1 MARSAISCRPDGST
15 TRRVTPVASTTSA
28 DVTRRDFLYI
38 ATGAAA
44 AVGGAFAVWPLVDQ
58 MNPSAAVLS
67 LSSIEVDIG
76 TVKEGEQIV
85 VMWRSKPVFIRH
97 RSKKEIDEAGK
108 VPVSSLIDPV
118 ARNGNLPESAEATD
132 KNRTVKPEW
141 AVLVGICTHL
151 GCIPAFT
158 EGSFTGYLCPCHGSE
173 YDTAGRVVRGPAPM
187 NLDVPAYS
195 FLTDTKLKIG

>member
-1 MARSAISCRPDGST
+1 M
-15 TRRVTPVASTTSA
+15 ASTTSA

-44 AVGGAFAVWPLVDQ
+44 AVGGAISVWPLIDQ

-67 LSSIEVDIG
+67 LSSIDVDIG
-76 TVKEGEQIV
+76 AVQEGQQIT

-97 RSKKEIDEAGK
+97 RTPAEIQKANQ

-118 ARNGNLPESAEATD
+118 ARSANVAENAPATAA
-132 KNRTVKPEW
+132 NRLEKPEW
-141 AVLVGICTHL
+141 AIMVGICTHL
-151 GCIPAFT
+151 GCIPQFT

-173 YDTAGRVVRGPAPM
+173 YDTAGRVVRGPAPE
-187 NLDVPAYS
+187 NLAVPPYTFVS
-195 FLTDTKLKIG
+195 DTQIKIG

>member
-1 MARSAISCRPDGST
+1 M
-15 TRRVTPVASTTSA
+15 ASTTSA

-44 AVGGAFAVWPLVDQ
+44 AVGGAISVWPLVDQ

-76 TVKEGEQIV
+76 TVTEGQQIT

-97 RSKKEIDEAGK
+97 RTKKEIATAEA
-108 VPVSSLIDPV
+108 VPVSALIDPV
-118 ARNGNLPESAEATD
+118 ARNGNLPDSADATD

-151 GCIPAFT
+151 GCIPQFT

-173 YDTAGRVVRGPAPM
+173 YDTAGRVVRGPAPN
-187 NLDVPAYS
+187 NLDVPPYS
-195 FLTDTKLKIG
+195 FLSDTKIKIG